1 MEHNY
6 YMIGF
11 AAGMVTVLL
20 VILFLQR
27 SCRKR
32 CPEEYD
38 ERQLALRGK
47 CYRTAFM
54 TLSVLLALN
63 AGVTAFLGRAWAT
76 PGVDSVLLLFVAI
89 GVFAVSAIWQDAYV
103 PVSASA
109 GKYSI
114 LMGIVM
120 LAQLPAV
127 IIHIRAGDYIVGG
140 QVTGAVVFLACLL
153 LFAVVF
159 LAIILRTQW
168 RKKDDGEDE

>member
-1 MEHNY
+1 
-6 YMIGF
+6 MI
-11 AAGMVTVLL
+11 TVLIVSVL
-20 VILFLQR
+20 LYR
-27 SCRKR
+27 HHKKT
-32 CPEEYD
+32 CPEGYD

-47 CYRTAFM
+47 CYRTAFL
-54 TLSVLLALN
+54 TLAVLLAVN
-63 AGVTAFLGRAWAT
+63 AAVTAYLGRAWAT
-76 PGVDSVLLLFVAI
+76 PGVDSVLLLFVAV

-127 IIHIRAGDYIVGG
+127 ISHIPAGDYIVGG
-140 QVTGAVVFLACLL
+140 QVTGAVLSLGCLL

-159 LAIILRTQW
+159 LAIVLRTQW
-168 RKKDDGEDE
+168 RKKDDGEDQ